1 MSPNSQSRLGVNPSA
16 QHWRPPPGYA
26 NIDSTVMSVGG
37 VVGGVGNAMW
47 SQSTQGTALGK
58 NSENNAKRNVIV
70 GEPQPVNASMD
81 LDADLKDVDDLLNF
95 SSLFAGSDESH
106 GLEGEE
112 ENSSNS
118 TVPVDLGLF
127 SQHGQDAPSRNS
139 AGW

>member
-1 MSPNSQSRLGVNPSA
+1 
-16 QHWRPPPGYA
+16 
-26 NIDSTVMSVGG
+26 MSVGG

-47 SQSTQGTALGK
+47 SRSTQGTALGK

-106 GLEGEE
+106 SLEGEE

-127 SQHGQDAPSRNS
+127 SQHGGQDAPSRNS